1 MSKLLVTGGMGFIGS
16 AFVRQESDGKKFE
29 KIFVLDSFSYAAN
42 HDSLDS
48 TIKNANVEI
57 IRGDINNIELVSELM
72 AQVDLVVNF
81 AAESHVDNSI
91 VDINPFLHS
100 NILGVVRLLEA
111 ATKYKIQRFV
121 QISTD
126 EVYGSISFGSFVET
140 DRLNPRNPYSASKA
154 SAEFLCN
161 SFQNT
166 YGLDLVITRTCNNY
180 GPYQQFEKFIPTAL
194 KALIEGQKI
203 PIYGDGSQE
212 REWIH
217 VSDNCRAIGELLE
230 KGTSGSVYNIGTSH
244 HIKNLDL
251 AKLLI
256 AELGLDENRLEFVPD
271 RPGHDQRYSIS
282 STKIEHEIKWTPQI
296 DFQKGI
302 RETVAWYINRLSI
315 QNSIKLY

>member
-1 MSKLLVTGGMGFIGS
+1 MSRLLITGGMGFIGS
-16 AFVRQESDGKKFE
+16 EFVRQESNRKLHQ
-29 KIFVLDSFSYAAN
+29 KIYVLDSYTYAAN
-42 HDSLDS
+42 PEALDS
-48 TIKNANVEI
+48 ILVNQNVEI
-57 IRGDINNIELVSELM
+57 IVGDINDSKLVNELM
-72 AQVDLVVNF
+72 REVDSVVNF

-91 VDINPFLHS
+91 ADMKPFLDS
-100 NILGVVRLLEA
+100 NIYGVANLLNAVRLN
-111 ATKYKIQRFV
+111 KVGRFL

-126 EVYGSISFGSFVET
+126 EVYGSISTGSFVES

-161 SFQNT
+161 SFHNT
-166 YGLDLVITRTCNNY
+166 YGIDVVMTRTCNNF

-194 KALIEGQKI
+194 KALLEGRKI

-217 VSDNCRAIGELLE
+217 VSDNCRAIALVLE
-230 KGTSGSVYNIGTSH
+230 KGTSGSIYNVGTAR

-256 AELGLDENRLEFVPD
+256 SESGLDENSLEFVPD

-282 STKIEHEIKWTPQI
+282 SSKIMSELNWSPQIEFEEGLKETIKWYH
-296 DFQKGI
+296 D
-302 RETVAWYINRLSI
+302 RLAGR
-315 QNSIKLY
+315 